1 MNRLYFEYLKVIL
14 LNIWRSSFQLAINV
28 SFSVESLTV
37 YEEMV
42 MKCIY
47 IVFFCLFIFIT
58 SNVNEYNVYYY
69 YTKSNPS
76 YGLNMV
82 ADAMTINLHNPHKS
96 HIWKTYKQKLHS
108 DFSMA
113 FIIHII
119 GIICSFGFRPDYV
132 GSAVYLRHE

>member
-1 MNRLYFEYLKVIL
+1 
-14 LNIWRSSFQLAINV
+14 
-28 SFSVESLTV
+28 
-37 YEEMV
+37 MV

-69 YTKSNPS
+69 YTKSNPN

-96 HIWKTYKQKLHS
+96 HI
-108 DFSMA
+108 
-113 FIIHII
+113 
-119 GIICSFGFRPDYV
+119 
-132 GSAVYLRHE
+132 